1 MKITGGQ
8 LRRRRLH
15 AAEAS
20 LFCPTARRLRE
31 TLFEFLAPHITG
43 ARFLDLCAGSGAC
56 GIEALS
62 RGAAFVTFVEREPK
76 TCGQIETNLIAAG
89 AAVERRKTVRAE
101 AASFLAHAGAEQV
114 WDIVFYDP
122 PYATDY
128 APVLAHFSAGAALR
142 RKGGVLVVEHHC
154 ERRLAD
160 RLGVLRRWRLV
171 WQGQSCL
178 SFYERRG

>member
-1 MKITGGQ
+1 MF
-8 LRRRRLH
+8 R
-15 AAEAS
+15 
-20 LFCPTARRLRE
+20 PTARRLRE

-43 ARFLDLCAGSGAC
+43 TRFLDLCAGSGAC

-62 RGAAFVTFVEREPK
+62 RGAAFITFVECELK
-76 TCGQIETNLIAAG
+76 SCAQIETNLTACGIAA
-89 AAVERRKTVRAE
+89 ERAEVVQSE
-101 AASFLAHAGAEQV
+101 AASFLNQASAAQV

-128 APVLAHFSAGAALR
+128 TPVLALFGAGAALR
-142 RKGGVLVVEHHC
+142 RKGSVLVVEHHC

-160 RLGVLRRWRLV
+160 RLGVLHRWRLI

-178 SFYERRG
+178 SFYERRS